1 MKKSYSIITS
11 KSRTINAAL
20 RTDLRSSIKLE
31 RFLERKSLSLKA
43 KLVEDRGRTLAAL
56 ALRSR
61 QQEKDKKGGI
71 GGALSLLGGGLFG
84 RGLRGKGRIPKV
96 PKLPTRGGAFLSRVG
111 KVGKLGKVGPLAVL
125 GTGLDFAG
133 RKAEGQTNLQAGIG
147 AGGGLAGALAGAKY
161 GAILGTAVGGPVG
174 TLIGGVGGSIIGG
187 LAGGRLA
194 DLFTGADKRR
204 KFEEKRVELD
214 TQRSLFSFALDD
226 LDRVLDKLENISLLS
241 IKGTRGDDEV
251 PETPDFVG
259 FFARPKPFHQKPA
272 VQITAY
278 ALLLAGALVLGGPSG
293 EESIPAAG
301 LLNAMRQTRLGSFL
315 IKKIPF
321 LTKAFK
327 KASGGKTFAD
337 ELVPGVDIPGISAKG
352 IRIRAQEFLK
362 KINPKIKLDNVKQ
375 PKIDKLETLLKKQ
388 KELEEVL
395 FNLMKNASPEKVQ
408 QMLQKYIDTGRI
420 RIPKNMK
427 PKVNKTNL
435 NKTQVKTNLNK
446 TNANKTTSGNAQ
458 SGGKSK
464 GIGSRTTKVSKD
476 ATHESG
482 SVDLSNPNV
491 NKVDATLEPDDN
503 YIALAPVNNIFIIN
517 QGEGSSTNN
526 TSMPEGGSTIVIGGD
541 DSNPVDAAYKYAE
554 MTALA
559 ATV

>member
-194 DLFTGADKRR
+194 DLFTGAEKRR

-259 FFARPKPFHQKPA
+259 FFTRPKPFYQRPA
-272 VQITAY
+272 VQITSL
-278 ALLLAGALVLGGPSG
+278 ALLLAGALVLGGPTG
-293 EESIPAAG
+293 EEIPIGTG
-301 LLNAMRQTRLGSFL
+301 LLAAMQKTKLGAFI
-315 IKKIPF
+315 IKKSPF
-321 LTKAFK
+321 LTKLLK
-327 KASGGKTFAD
+327 KSLPVADDAAKVADDFLIPGK
-337 ELVPGVDIPGISAKG
+337 DIPGISAKG
-352 IRIRAQEFLK
+352 LRIRAQALLK
-362 KINPKIKLDNVKQ
+362 KINPNIKFDNVKP
-375 PKIDKLETLLKKQ
+375 PKTDKLETLLKKQ
-388 KELEEVL
+388 KQLEDVL

-408 QMLQKYIDTGRI
+408 EMLQFYIKKGKF
-420 RIPKNMK
+420 PKNIQRIIEGGGKTIKKKGGDIKVNPGRKFESGSFDMQN
-427 PKVNKTNL
+427 PKVNK
-435 NKTQVKTNLNK
+435 VSGDS
-446 TNANKTTSGNAQ
+446 TTTLSFD
-458 SGGKSK
+458 SESTT
-464 GIGSRTTKVSKD
+464 GS
-476 ATHESG
+476 
-482 SVDLSNPNV
+482 
-491 NKVDATLEPDDN
+491 DN
-503 YIALAPVNNIFIIN
+503 IALAPVNNIFIIN

-526 TSMPEGGSTIVIGGD
+526 TSMPQGGSTIVIGGD

>member
-1 MKKSYSIITS
+1 MMKKSYSIITS

-194 DLFTGADKRR
+194 DLFTGAEKRR

-241 IKGTRGDDEV
+241 IKSTRGDDEV

-259 FFARPKPFHQKPA
+259 FFTRVKPFHQKPG

-315 IKKIPF
+315 IKRIPF

-337 ELVPGVDIPGISAKG
+337 ELVPGVDIPGISPKG
-352 IRIRAQEFLK
+352 IRIRIGDDLFRKLFPNIKFKPKGTPRNVKPKYK
-362 KINPKIKLDNVKQ
+362 KIKTNVTDKQIQDLIKKNKDTISEDSPLFKFNEMFKGRSDFIERV
-375 PKIDKLETLLKKQ
+375 IRKKGD
-388 KELEEVL
+388 V
-395 FNLMKNASPEKVQ
+395 
-408 QMLQKYIDTGRI
+408 
-420 RIPKNMK
+420 
-427 PKVNKTNL
+427 KVNP
-435 NKTQVKTNLNK
+435 NKTF
-446 TNANKTTSGNAQ
+446 
-458 SGGKSK
+458 
-464 GIGSRTTKVSKD
+464 
-476 ATHESG
+476 ESG
-482 SVDLSNPNV
+482 SFNPQGPDINPVGGNPN
-491 NKVDATLEPDDN
+491 NPNLGFDFESGTGSDT
-503 YIALAPVNNIFIIN
+503 IALAPEGVENNIFLMNSI
-517 QGEGSSTNN
+517 SNN
-526 TSMPEGGSTIVIGGD
+526 TTQPIANEGGGSTVVLSGSGI
-541 DSNPVDAAYKYAE
+541 NTVDLMYINAAAQQS
-554 MTALA
+554 MTA
-559 ATV
+559 

>member
-1 MKKSYSIITS
+1 MMKKSYSIITS

-133 RKAEGQTNLQAGIG
+133 RKSEGQTNLQAGVG
-147 AGGGLAGALAGAKY
+147 AGSGLAGALAGAKY

-194 DLFTGADKRR
+194 DLFTGAEKRR

-259 FFARPKPFHQKPA
+259 FFTRPKPFYQRPA
-272 VQITAY
+272 VQITSL
-278 ALLLAGALVLGGPSG
+278 ALLLAGALVLGGPTG
-293 EESIPAAG
+293 EEIPIGTG
-301 LLNAMRQTRLGSFL
+301 LLAAMQKTKLGAFI
-315 IKKIPF
+315 IKKSPF
-321 LTKAFK
+321 LTKLLK
-327 KASGGKTFAD
+327 KSLPVADDAAKVADDFLIPGK
-337 ELVPGVDIPGISAKG
+337 DIPGISAKG
-352 IRIRAQEFLK
+352 LRIRAQALLK
-362 KINPKIKLDNVKQ
+362 KINPNIKFDNVKP
-375 PKIDKLETLLKKQ
+375 PKTDKLETLLKKQ
-388 KELEEVL
+388 KQLEDVL

-408 QMLQKYIDTGRI
+408 EMLQFYIKKGKF
-420 RIPKNMK
+420 PKNIQRIIEGGGKTIKKKGGDIKVNPGRKFESGSFDMQN
-427 PKVNKTNL
+427 PKVNK
-435 NKTQVKTNLNK
+435 VSGDS
-446 TNANKTTSGNAQ
+446 TTTLSFD
-458 SGGKSK
+458 SESTT
-464 GIGSRTTKVSKD
+464 GS
-476 ATHESG
+476 
-482 SVDLSNPNV
+482 
-491 NKVDATLEPDDN
+491 DN
-503 YIALAPVNNIFIIN
+503 IALAPVNNIFIIN

-526 TSMPEGGSTIVIGGD
+526 TSMPQGGSTIVIGGD

>member
-1 MKKSYSIITS
+1 MRKSFSIITR
-11 KSRTINAAL
+11 KSRTINISL
-20 RTDLRSSIKLE
+20 RNNLRSGIKLE
-31 RFLERKSLSLKA
+31 RSLERKSISLKS
-43 KLVEDRGRTLAAL
+43 KLVEDRGRTLIAL
-56 ALRSR
+56 ALRNR

-194 DLFTGADKRR
+194 DLFTGAEKRR

-259 FFARPKPFHQKPA
+259 FFARPKRFIDRPA
-272 VQITAY
+272 VQITGY
-278 ALLLAGALVLGGPSG
+278 TLLLAGALVLGGPSG

-301 LLNAMRQTRLGSFL
+301 LLNAMRQTRLGSYL

-352 IRIRAQEFLK
+352 LRIRAEAFLRR
-362 KINPKIKLDNVKQ
+362 INPNIKFDNVKP
-375 PKIDKLETLLKKQ
+375 PKTDKLETLLKKQ
-388 KELEEVL
+388 KELEDVL

-408 QMLQKYIDTGRI
+408 EMLQFYIKKGKF
-420 RIPKNMK
+420 PKNIK
-427 PKVNKTNL
+427 TIIEGSGRTIKKKGGDIKVNPNR
-435 NKTQVKTNLNK
+435 QFP
-446 TNANKTTSGNAQ
+446 
-458 SGGKSK
+458 
-464 GIGSRTTKVSKD
+464 
-476 ATHESG
+476 SG
-482 SVDLSNPNV
+482 SPDMSGTKLTMNE
-491 NKVDATLEPDDN
+491 LEPNNNDF
-503 YIALAPVNNIFIIN
+503 IALSPTNNIFLIN
-517 QGEGSSTNN
+517 QGDNN
-526 TSMPEGGSTIVIGGD
+526 TTIPPMPEGGSTIVIGGG
-541 DSNPVDAAYKYAE
+541 DSNPVEAAYKYAE
-554 MTALA
+554 ITTLA
-559 ATV
+559 STV

>member
-1 MKKSYSIITS
+1 MMKKSYSIITS

-161 GAILGTAVGGPVG
+161 GAILGTAVGGPIG
-174 TLIGGVGGSIIGG
+174 TLVGGVGGSIIGG

-194 DLFTGADKRR
+194 DLFTGAEKRR

-259 FFARPKPFHQKPA
+259 FFTRPKPFYQRPA
-272 VQITAY
+272 VQITSL
-278 ALLLAGALVLGGPSG
+278 ALLLAGALVLGGPTG
-293 EESIPAAG
+293 EEIPIGTG
-301 LLNAMRQTRLGSFL
+301 LLAAMQKTKLGAFI
-315 IKKIPF
+315 IKKSPF
-321 LTKAFK
+321 LTKLLK
-327 KASGGKTFAD
+327 KSLPVADDAAKVADDFLIPGK
-337 ELVPGVDIPGISAKG
+337 DIPGISAKG
-352 IRIRAQEFLK
+352 LRIRAQALLK
-362 KINPKIKLDNVKQ
+362 KINPNIKFDNVKP
-375 PKIDKLETLLKKQ
+375 PKTDKLETLLKKQ
-388 KELEEVL
+388 KQLEDVL

-408 QMLQKYIDTGRI
+408 EMLQFYIKKGKF
-420 RIPKNMK
+420 PKNIQRIIEGGGKTIKKKGGDIKVNPGRKFESGSFDMQN
-427 PKVNKTNL
+427 PKVNK
-435 NKTQVKTNLNK
+435 VSGDS
-446 TNANKTTSGNAQ
+446 TTTLSFD
-458 SGGKSK
+458 SESTT
-464 GIGSRTTKVSKD
+464 GS
-476 ATHESG
+476 
-482 SVDLSNPNV
+482 
-491 NKVDATLEPDDN
+491 DN
-503 YIALAPVNNIFIIN
+503 IALAPVNNIFIIN

-526 TSMPEGGSTIVIGGD
+526 TSMPQGGSTIVIGGD

>member
-194 DLFTGADKRR
+194 DLFTGAEKRR

-241 IKGTRGDDEV
+241 IKSTRGDDEV

-259 FFARPKPFHQKPA
+259 FFTRVKPFHQKPG

-315 IKKIPF
+315 IKRIPF

-337 ELVPGVDIPGISAKG
+337 ELVPGVDIPGISPKG
-352 IRIRAQEFLK
+352 IRIRIGDKLFKKLFPNIKFKPKGTPRNVKPNIK
-362 KINPKIKLDNVKQ
+362 KIETKVTDKQIQDLIKKNK
-375 PKIDKLETLLKKQ
+375 ETLSEDSPLFKFNEMFKGRSDFIKKIQ
-388 KELEEVL
+388 KRGNKNINKNKSTNSNSKNIKKRLSEEVDS
-395 FNLMKNASPEKVQ
+395 FNFDKNNPA
-408 QMLQKYIDTGRI
+408 GF
-420 RIPKNMK
+420 
-427 PKVNKTNL
+427 
-435 NKTQVKTNLNK
+435 
-446 TNANKTTSGNAQ
+446 
-458 SGGKSK
+458 GGKTPGGGGGGTNVSFDAD
-464 GIGSRTTKVSKD
+464 GST
-476 ATHESG
+476 G
-482 SVDLSNPNV
+482 S
-491 NKVDATLEPDDN
+491 DN
-503 YIALAPVNNIFIIN
+503 IALAPVNNIFIIN

-526 TSMPEGGSTIVIGGD
+526 TSMPQGGSTIVIGGD

-554 MTALA
+554 ITALA